1 MLFAAIGFFNR
12 DIKIAGAAGRIHIR
26 DFKGARRNVALVD
39 LVAVLA
45 HHDLRIGSGN
55 AAYYGRIALKRIRQH
70 VVIGCQLAAAK
81 RHTVEHVGRRR
92 AVANGKLG
100 FQRNNGPLRIGI
112 NGIPFILAGGL
123 P

>member
-12 DIKIAGAAGRIHIR
+12 HVEIACPTGRIHIR

-55 AAYYGRIALKRIRQH
+55 AAYHGRITLKRIRQH